1 MAQGDCIFLRIMTR
15 EKTLVEK
22 TVSKVSLP
30 GSRSA
35 FMVLRNHAPLITS
48 LEKGDVKYESEGV
61 EGIVSITSGFV
72 EVNDNMVTVCAEV

>member
-1 MAQGDCIFLRIMTR
+1 MTP

-22 TVSKVSLP
+22 AVSKVSLP

-48 LEKGDVKYESEGV
+48 LERGEVKYESEGV
-61 EGIVSITSGFV
+61 EGSVAIASGFV
-72 EVNDNMVTVCAEV
+72 EVKDNTVTVCAEV

>member
-1 MAQGDCIFLRIMTR
+1 MVQSDCIFLRIMTP

-22 TVSKVSLP
+22 AVSKVSLP

-48 LEKGDVKYESEGV
+48 LEKGDVKYDSEGV
-61 EGIVSITSGFV
+61 EGSVAIASGFV
-72 EVNDNMVTVCAEV
+72 EVKDNTVTVCAEV

>member
-1 MAQGDCIFLRIMTR
+1 MVQSDCIFLRIMTT

-22 TVSKVSLP
+22 AVSKVSLP

-48 LEKGDVKYESEGV
+48 LEKGEVKYDSEGV
-61 EGIVSITSGFV
+61 EGSVAIASGFV
-72 EVNDNMVTVCAEV
+72 EVKDNTVTVCAEV

>member
-1 MAQGDCIFLRIMTR
+1 MTP

-22 TVSKVSLP
+22 AVSKVSLP

-48 LEKGDVKYESEGV
+48 LEKGEVKYDSEGV
-61 EGIVSITSGFV
+61 EGSVVIASGFV
-72 EVNDNMVTVCAEV
+72 EVKDNTVTVCAEV

>member
-1 MAQGDCIFLRIMTR
+1 MTP

-22 TVSKVSLP
+22 AVSKVSLP

-48 LEKGDVKYESEGV
+48 LEKGEVKYDSEGV
-61 EGIVSITSGFV
+61 EGRVAIASGFV
-72 EVNDNMVTVCAEV
+72 EVKDNTVTVCAEV

>member
-1 MAQGDCIFLRIMTR
+1 MTP

-22 TVSKVSLP
+22 AVSKVSLP

-48 LEKGDVKYESEGV
+48 LEKGDVKYDSEGV
-61 EGIVSITSGFV
+61 EGSVAIASGFV
-72 EVNDNMVTVCAEV
+72 EVKDNTVTVCAEV

>member
-1 MAQGDCIFLRIMTR
+1 MAQGDCILLRIMTP
-15 EKTLVEK
+15 EKILVEK

-48 LEKGDVKYESEGV
+48 LEKGQVKYVSEGT
-61 EGIVSITSGFV
+61 EESMSIASGFV
-72 EVNDNMVTVCAEV
+72 EVNENVVTVCAEV

>member
-1 MAQGDCIFLRIMTR
+1 MAQSDCIFLRIMTP

-22 TVSKVSLP
+22 AVSKVSLP

-48 LEKGDVKYESEGV
+48 LEKGEVKYDSEGV
-61 EGIVSITSGFV
+61 EGSVAIASGFV
-72 EVNDNMVTVCAEV
+72 EVKDNTVTVCAEV